1 MKTATVTNWE
11 RLPAVI
17 DIQMVALIFGVTD
30 GTVKRWIYSGEIE
43 GRKIGRQWFFDRDYF
58 RELIQGR

>member
-17 DIQMVALIFGVTD
+17 DIHMVALIFGVTD

-43 GRKIGRQWFFDRDYF
+43 GRTMVFRQRLFPRIDSRAV
-58 RELIQGR
+58 R

>member
-17 DIQMVALIFGVTD
+17 DIHMVALIFGVTD
-30 GTVKRWIYSGEIE
+30 GTVKRWIYSGKIE